1 MAELFGSFGMGLVQG
16 LATSTDKALS
26 THIKDNKDRFDKNL
40 EAALTRNLERSTRYD
55 KKSREARDALD
66 LMAGLTGGDLGRAS
80 EIIQTIG
87 GVGRAEGFVDKI
99 RARQAVDKDFNY
111 SVAVGYVEQQRG
123 I

>member
-1 MAELFGSFGMGLVQG
+1 MGAFGLGFVQG
-16 LATSTDKALS
+16 LATSTDEALK

-80 EIIQTIG
+80 EIIQGIG
-87 GVGRAEGFVDKI
+87 GVSQTQGFVDKI
-99 RARQAVDKDFNY
+99 RARQAVDKDFNF
-111 SVAVGYVEQQRG
+111 SDAVGYVEQQRG